1 MADLLYTEL
10 LKLKRSKMFLVSI
23 LGSAAVP
30 FMCFIGFLNKRGKSP
45 DVPIQFS
52 EVFSETNM
60 YIVLLIGV
68 LLYGVIA
75 SYLFNREYI
84 ENTLKSLLTIPVS
97 KVSFMLS
104 KFIMLLIW
112 IMTLTIVSWGLTLML
127 GLVGDFEGLNSTVLA
142 ESLKQFVIGGG
153 LLFLVVTPAI
163 FITLVSKNYVPGIVF
178 NTVITMVNV
187 MMITSEYRALYP
199 WAGVW
204 VIVNNMVVPEYP
216 VEYTYISI
224 FTTFIIG
231 FIATM
236 IYFRKEDI

>member
-1 MADLLYTEL
+1 MPDLLYTEL

-23 LGSAAVP
+23 LGAAAVP
-30 FMCFIGFLNKRGKSP
+30 FMCFIGYLGKRSKNP
-45 DVPIQFS
+45 DVPIQFN

-97 KVSFMLS
+97 KMSFILS
-104 KFIMLLIW
+104 KFIMLLVW
-112 IMTLTIVSWGLTLML
+112 IMTLTIAAWGLTLIL
-127 GLVGDFEGLNSTVLA
+127 GLIGHFKGLSSAVVA
-142 ESLKQFVIGGG
+142 ESFKQFATGGG
-153 LLFLVVTPAI
+153 LLFLVVTPTI
-163 FITLVSKNYVPGIVF
+163 FITLVFKNYVPGIVF
-178 NTVITMVNV
+178 TTVITMVNV
-187 MMITSEYRALYP
+187 MMINSEYRALYP
-199 WAGVW
+199 WSGVW
-204 VIVNNMVVPEYP
+204 VIVSNMIVPEYP

-231 FIATM
+231 FITTM
-236 IYFRKEDI
+236 IYFRKEDV